1 MQPQPTRAKVTQQP
15 APRPQSLP
23 VDLEPS
29 PLLDAIRA
37 YLDGR

>member
-1 MQPQPTRAKVTQQP
+1 MQPILLTRVKAQQS
-15 APRPQSLP
+15 APKPQQLP

>member
-1 MQPQPTRAKVTQQP
+1 MQPILLTRVKTTP
-15 APRPQSLP
+15 APKPPMLP
-23 VDLEPS
+23 VDNEPS

>member
-1 MQPQPTRAKVTQQP
+1 MQAQLTRVKVKQP
-15 APRPQSLP
+15 APKPP
-23 VDLEPS
+23 AADLEES

>member
-1 MQPQPTRAKVTQQP
+1 MQPILLTRVKVKQP
-15 APRPQSLP
+15 APQPPSNP

>member
-1 MQPQPTRAKVTQQP
+1 MQPILLTRVKVKQP
-15 APRPQSLP
+15 APQPP
-23 VDLEPS
+23 FPADLEQS

>member
-1 MQPQPTRAKVTQQP
+1 MQPILLTRVKVQQP
-15 APRPQSLP
+15 APQPTSFP
-23 VDLEPS
+23 VDLEQS

>member
-1 MQPQPTRAKVTQQP
+1 MIPTVMYKVKRPT
-15 APRPQSLP
+15 APKPPSIP
-23 VDLEPS
+23 VDLEDS